1 MTVDQIYEQIIG
13 MSFAHFSMRPATP
26 DTIREYVERAKDFFP
41 EYKLDEKEL
50 FNELEARHS
59 VFIEDDVK
67 ILEDN
72 SDHEDWFNP
81 DTGRPLNRDFGW
93 HFWDHYRQYL
103 ELRKQW
109 PAKIVQALDRY
120 SNLVLC
126 RVEDPLRPGPWDRRG
141 MVVGSVQSGKTANY
155 TALIT
160 KATDSGYKLFVVLAG
175 VHNSLRSQTQERLNE
190 EYLGYDLDVI
200 QKITGQERRIGVRRM
215 FRSNHRVVNTLTS
228 SAQNGDFRTSVA
240 RQAGIIPSMTGDPII
255 LVAKKNAT
263 ILRNIIEWATSLG
276 VPNRSGRRIVREI
289 PFVLIDDESD
299 FASVNTRRPDR
310 DENGNIIE
318 EWDPTKINLLIRQL
332 LYSFEKS
339 IYIGY
344 TATPYANIFIDRDDP
359 HPVYGD
365 DLFPKHFLI
374 SLPQPSNYIGPE
386 EVFGFREDMEAG
398 IEAVQ
403 PLPLVRRVHDN
414 EDAIPSSH
422 KPSLAVLSLP
432 DSTIE
437 ALKAYCLVCAA
448 RRRRAK
454 GVPHNS
460 MLIHVT
466 RFTRVQ
472 RQVKELVESELRT
485 LTARIMS
492 GTDPL
497 GDFRQIWE
505 EDFVP
510 TSRAMKRQSSTDARI
525 HSWEDT
531 RSELYEAV
539 KVIRVKG
546 INGETADTLDYRT
559 AEKRT
564 GERLERGEVVPWHER
579 GISVIAIGGDKLS
592 RGLTLDGLSVSYYL
606 RSARMYDTLMQM
618 GRWFGY
624 RDGYNDLCRM
634 YTTDELIEWYR
645 HIALANRELRN
656 EFDYMEAIGSTPE
669 RFGLRVRSH
678 PGRLAITSAGK
689 ARATERMSITFSGS
703 LQQTIVFDPTM
714 SQHNILALR
723 DLVRG
728 IGREPDMEFDP
739 QKPRFHW
746 TSIDP
751 SIVVSFLR
759 SYATHDEAKRV
770 ADPQRW
776 ADYITIQAAR
786 GELTDWHIVI
796 VSNRKEYTF
805 HSVSIEGY
813 DVPCVL
819 RKPIICTKDKISI
832 GVLTSPSDVILDM
845 SDEEMLEARRQ
856 HRVEGSTLSRWIR
869 RSRPDSRGLM
879 LIYLPACEDGVI
891 GYGLEGQ
898 ETVGCALSFP
908 ESLTAE
914 PIEYVVNSVYAEEGD

>member
-1 MTVDQIYEQIIG
+1 MDRIHEQIIS
-13 MSFAHFSMRPATP
+13 MSYAHFSAHPATP
-26 DTIREYVERAKDFFP
+26 DTIREYVERAKGFFP
-41 EYKLDEKEL
+41 EHKLDEIEL
-50 FNELEARHS
+50 FNELEAIHS
-59 VFIEDDVK
+59 VFIQNDIR
-67 ILEDN
+67 ILEDS
-72 SDHEDWFNP
+72 SDHHEWFNP
-81 DTGRPLNRDFGW
+81 DTGRPLNRDFDW

-103 ELRKQW
+103 QIQKQW
-109 PAKIVQALDRY
+109 SPKIVQALDRY
-120 SNLVLC
+120 SSLVLC
-126 RVEDPLRPGPWDRRG
+126 RVEDPLRAGPWDRRG

-215 FRSNHRVVNTLTS
+215 FRNNHRVVNTLTS

-276 VPNRSGRRIVREI
+276 EANRSGRRIVREI
-289 PFVLIDDESD
+289 PFILIDDECD
-299 FASVNTRRPDR
+299 FASVNTHRPAK
-310 DENGNIIE
+310 DENGRIIE
-318 EWDPTKINLLIRQL
+318 EWNPTKINMLIRQL
-332 LYSFEKS
+332 LSSFDKS
-339 IYIGY
+339 IYIGF
-344 TATPYANIFIDRDDP
+344 TATPYANIFIDKDAP

-365 DLFPKHFLI
+365 DLFPKHFLV
-374 SLPQPSNYIGPE
+374 SLPQPSNYVGPE
-386 EVFGFREDMEAG
+386 EVFGLREDMDAG

-403 PLPLVRRVHDN
+403 PLPLLRSVQDN
-414 EDAIPSSH
+414 EDVIPSSH
-422 KPSLAVLSLP
+422 KPYLEVLSLP
-432 DSTIE
+432 DSIVE

-448 RRRRAK
+448 RRRRAR

-466 RFTRVQ
+466 RYTRVQ

-497 GDFRQIWE
+497 EDLHQIWE
-505 EDFVP
+505 QDFIP
-510 TSRAMKRQSSTDARI
+510 TSLDIKRQGSTGTQT
-525 HSWEDT
+525 HSWEHI

-539 KVIRVKG
+539 KVMRVKG

-559 AEKRT
+559 AERRT
-564 GERLERGEVVPWHER
+564 RERTERGEVVPWHDR
-579 GISVIAIGGDKLS
+579 GTSVIAIGGDKLS

-624 RDGYNDLCRM
+624 RDGYDDLCRM

-669 RFGLRVRSH
+669 TFGLRVRSH

-689 ARATERMSITFSGS
+689 ARATERMPITFSGS
-703 LQQTIVFDPTM
+703 LEQTIVFDPTV
-714 SQHNILALR
+714 SQHNIFVLR
-723 DLVRG
+723 DLIKG
-728 IGREPDMEFDP
+728 IGREPDVEFDAA
-739 QKPRFHW
+739 KPRFQW

-751 SIVVSFLR
+751 SLIVDFLR
-759 SYATHDEAKRV
+759 SYRTHDEAKRV
-770 ADPQRW
+770 ADPQKW
-776 ADYITIQAAR
+776 ADYISRQVAL
-786 GELTDWHIVI
+786 GELTNWHVVI
-796 VSNRKEYTF
+796 VSNLREHTF
-805 HSVSIEGY
+805 HSLSIEGY
-813 DVPCVL
+813 RVPCVQ
-819 RKPIICTKDKISI
+819 RKPIICSEDKISI
-832 GVLTSPSDVILDM
+832 GALTSPADLILDM
-845 SDEEMLEARRQ
+845 TQEEMQEARQ
-856 HRVEGSTLSRWIR
+856 KHGAAGGNLSRWIR
-869 RSRPDSRGLM
+869 RSRPHTRGLM
-879 LIYLPACEDGVI
+879 LIYLPAHAGREK
-891 GYGLEGQ
+891 GYGLTGE
-898 ETVGCALSFP
+898 EIVGCALSFP
-908 ESLTAE
+908 ESPTAE
-914 PIEYVVNSVYAEEGD
+914 PVEYVVNSVFAEEGD